1 MTYLVGV
8 ALFSVGFV
16 LIIGPP
22 GIRKFFFVAAT
33 IFGLTF
39 SYFVDK
45 SNKDSEAFRI
55 ASLAKETDAAMRIKP
70 EEVQLDS
77 ANSISISFGA
87 YELMGVVTNNSK
99 YPLSGISLRI
109 ALTDC
114 VTSDSCSIV
123 GERDAFV
130 HLAVPP
136 GETRPFQGTP
146 IAFINLPLLLP
157 QKRSASVELIG
168 TRADNER

>member
-1 MTYLVGV
+1 MAYFVGV

-16 LIIGPP
+16 LVIGPP
-22 GIRKFFFVAAT
+22 GIRKFFFVAAAV
-33 IFGLTF
+33 FGLTF
-39 SYFVDK
+39 AYFVDK
-45 SNKDSEAFRI
+45 NNNDFEAFRV

-77 ANSISISFGA
+77 VKPISISFGA

-99 YPLSGISLRI
+99 FPLSGISLRI
-109 ALTDC
+109 VLTDC
-114 VTSDSCSIV
+114 VTSNSCSIV

-130 HLAVPP
+130 RLAVPP
-136 GETRPFQGTP
+136 GEARPFKATP
-146 IAFINLPLLLP
+146 IAFINLPLLP